1 MISINNIQTMI
12 QPLVHD
18 YNPEQI
24 ILFGS
29 YAGGSPTEDSDV
41 DLLIVLPF
49 KGKSIHKAVEM
60 RLKLRSSFPVDLVVR
75 TPAKVRERLDLDDQ
89 FMINI
94 FKTGRILYEA
104 HNP

>member
-1 MISINNIQTMI
+1 MI

-29 YAGGSPTEDSDV
+29 YAGGSPTENSDV

-60 RLKLRSSFPVDLVVR
+60 RLKLKSSFPVDLVVR
-75 TPAKVRERLDLDDQ
+75 TPKKVRERLNMDDS
-89 FMINI
+89 FMKNV
-94 FKTGRILYEA
+94 FQTGRILYEA
-104 HNP
+104 HNTRMDR

>member
-1 MISINNIQTMI
+1 MISIKKIRTEI

-18 YNPEQI
+18 YNPEKI

-60 RLKLRSSFPVDLVVR
+60 RLKLKTSFPVDLIVR
-75 TPAKVRERLDLDDQ
+75 TPTKVRERLNLDDP
-89 FMINI
+89 FMTNV
-94 FKTGRILYEA
+94 FKTGMVLYEA
-104 HNP
+104 HNK